1 MPRHVF
7 VTGGTGYIGLALLDA
22 LVTRGH
28 KVRALVRPASAALLP
43 PGVSPVFG
51 NALDAESFA
60 DEVPPADT
68 FVQLVGTPHPGPRK
82 ASEFARVDLPSGLAA
97 VNASVQASVR
107 HLVYVSVAHPAPVM
121 QAYIAAR
128 MAVEEHIGV
137 ACATT
142 WLAAT
147 ILRPWYVLG
156 PGHRWPYLLAP
167 LYALGPRSAD
177 DARGRA
183 TARSRHTNSDGR
195 GAHRGGGASA
205 GQLIVGAAS
214 VGGATHRA
222 VAYDD
227 GRSAVTSD
235 GRSAADLGGSR
246 RTPLVVHRERPP
258 SGAVNRSTSR
268 LNLRSTAANRR
279 LPRILSR
286 FDELKICDSTRS
298 PSPDATCS
306 SAASARVVSPTA
318 R

>member
-68 FVQLVGTPHPGPRK
+68 LVQLVGTPHPGPRK
-82 ASEFARVDLPSGLAA
+82 AAEFARVDLPSGLAA

-128 MAVEEHIGV
+128 MAVEERIGV

-167 LYALGPRSAD
+167 LYALGRAVPTTRAGAQRLGLVTQTQMVAALVEAVEHPPDNSSSEPRIWEVP
-177 DARGRA
+177 RI
-183 TARSRHTNSDGR
+183 ARSHTEMEGVR
-195 GAHRGGGASA
+195 
-205 GQLIVGAAS
+205 
-214 VGGATHRA
+214 
-222 VAYDD
+222 
-227 GRSAVTSD
+227 
-235 GRSAADLGGSR
+235 
-246 RTPLVVHRERPP
+246 
-258 SGAVNRSTSR
+258 
-268 LNLRSTAANRR
+268 
-279 LPRILSR
+279 
-286 FDELKICDSTRS
+286 
-298 PSPDATCS
+298 
-306 SAASARVVSPTA
+306 
-318 R
+318 

>member
-82 ASEFARVDLPSGLAA
+82 AAEFARVDLPSGLAA
-97 VNASVQASVR
+97 VNASVQGSVR

-128 MAVEEHIGV
+128 MAVEERIGV

-167 LYALGPRSAD
+167 LYALGRAVPTTRAGAQRLGLVTQTQMVAALIEAVEHPPDNSSSEPRVWEVP
-177 DARGRA
+177 RI
-183 TARSRHTNSDGR
+183 ARSHTAMEGVR
-195 GAHRGGGASA
+195 
-205 GQLIVGAAS
+205 
-214 VGGATHRA
+214 
-222 VAYDD
+222 
-227 GRSAVTSD
+227 
-235 GRSAADLGGSR
+235 
-246 RTPLVVHRERPP
+246 
-258 SGAVNRSTSR
+258 
-268 LNLRSTAANRR
+268 
-279 LPRILSR
+279 
-286 FDELKICDSTRS
+286 
-298 PSPDATCS
+298 
-306 SAASARVVSPTA
+306 
-318 R
+318 